1 MDPTM
6 LEILGGLFAMAG
18 ATRPTRLT
26 SARNPESRRNGHGD
40 TLGSV
45 KDPQTPDSDAVRAL
59 ARQSDPLIH
68 HQLRVAMLRGVPLSA
83 VRAGPRRGIGRVC
96 FADSTVVLA
105 TPQGPGG
112 LGMLAVALHRGA
124 HIRLVGLE
132 ATPDG
137 LEMQFSAPPRMP
149 RTLALGL
156 DQAD

>member
-1 MDPTM
+1 M
-6 LEILGGLFAMAG
+6 LEILGGLLAMAG
-18 ATRPTRLT
+18 ATRPTSLP
-26 SARNPESRRNGHGD
+26 SARQPVSRRNGHAD
-40 TLGSV
+40 ALGSV
-45 KDPQTPDSDAVRAL
+45 KDPQTLDSDAVRAL

-68 HQLRVAMLRGVPLSA
+68 HQLRLAMLRGVPLSA

-105 TPQGPGG
+105 IPQSPGG

-124 HIRLVGLE
+124 HIRLVGLQ